1 MMRSKEFVFGMLAIL
16 GVVLPWYYNI
26 QFMQSTGSWTFDVPA
41 FVEAGY
47 ANAASSSL
55 SVDLG
60 VGTITYLVWMLV
72 ETRRL
77 GMKHAWLYFAS
88 TCLIAFACSFPLFLL
103 MRERHLRKQET
114 TVQPL
119 AS

>member
-1 MMRSKEFVFGMLAIL
+1 MRYKEFVFGVLAFL

-60 VGTITYLVWMLV
+60 IGAITFLVWMFV
-72 ETRRL
+72 EARRI
-77 GMKHAWLYFAS
+77 GMRHTWLYC
-88 TCLIAFACSFPLFLL
+88 CLTFLVSFACAFPLFLL
-103 MRERHLRKQET
+103 MRERHLAKAVPQ
-114 TVQPL
+114 VN

>member
-1 MMRSKEFVFGMLAIL
+1 MMRYKEFVYGALAIL
-16 GVVLPWYYNI
+16 GVVLPWYFNI
-26 QFMQSTGSWTFDVPA
+26 QFMQSTGGWTFDVPA

-60 VGTITYLVWMLV
+60 VGTITFLVWMFV
-72 ETRRL
+72 EARRI
-77 GMKHAWLYFAS
+77 GMKHTWLYFS
-88 TCLIAFACSFPLFLL
+88 VTFLVAFACSFPLFLL
-103 MRERHLRKQET
+103 MRERHLATAVPQ
-114 TVQPL
+114 VN

>member
-1 MMRSKEFVFGMLAIL
+1 MLRSKEFVYGMLTIL
-16 GVVLPWYYNI
+16 GVVLPWYFNI

-60 VGTITYLVWMLV
+60 VMTVTYLLWMFT
-72 ETRRL
+72 EARRL
-77 GMKHAWLYFAS
+77 GMKHTWLYFIL
-88 TCLIAFACSFPLFLL
+88 TFLIAVACSFPLFLL
-103 MRERHLRKQET
+103 MRERHLKAQ
-114 TVQPL
+114 
-119 AS
+119 ASEAQIAAP